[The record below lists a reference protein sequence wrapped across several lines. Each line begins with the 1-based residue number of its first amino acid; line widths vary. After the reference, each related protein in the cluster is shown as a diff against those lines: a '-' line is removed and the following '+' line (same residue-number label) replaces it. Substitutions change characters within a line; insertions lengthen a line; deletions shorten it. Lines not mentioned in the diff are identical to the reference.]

1 MSEVLY
7 QGFLSHYQIKCL
19 YHRVI
24 FDDTGP
30 CSIEV
35 SNPRPHAFIEKIVIN
50 SDRSFIT
57 LALLINVCS
66 PLLSITVLFPENWGR
81 ETLCLYVFH
90 HETSKFY
97 SKMVEQP
104 GIQLKNSI

>member
-7 QGFLSHYQIKCL
+7 QVFLSHYQIECL

-30 CSIEV
+30 CSIKV
-35 SNPRPHAFIEKIVIN
+35 SNPRPHAFIEKIIIN
-50 SDRSFIT
+50 SDLSFII

-66 PLLSITVLFPENWGR
+66 PLLSITVLFHEKSGR
-81 ETLCLYVFH
+81 ETLCLICF
-90 HETSKFY
+90 S
-97 SKMVEQP
+97 
-104 GIQLKNSI
+104 L